1 MDRTLKVLNE
11 LVRERV
17 IESYAIGG
25 GVAGLFYMEPV
36 LTYDMDVFV
45 FLPQG
50 RPGKLVSLSPIYE
63 YLRRKGYQPQRE
75 QIVIEGVPVQFIP
88 AYNDL
93 VEEAVKESVE
103 KRYKKTKT
111 RILRAEHLVA
121 IMLQTDRPKDR
132 ARMAQLLEEASIH
145 KGRLDR
151 ILKRHDLWQRWHK
164 FRDRFYEE

>member
-1 MDRTLKVLNE
+1 MDKTLKVLND
-11 LVRERV
+11 LVRDGA

-45 FLPQG
+45 FLPRGSG
-50 RPGKLVSLSPIYE
+50 RLISLSPLYE
-63 YLRRKGYQPQRE
+63 RLRRMGYHPQKE
-75 QIVIEGVPVQFIP
+75 QVVIEGVPVQFIP

-103 KRYKKTKT
+103 TRYRKTKT
-111 RILRAEHLVA
+111 KILRAEYLLS

-132 ARMAQLLEEASIH
+132 ARMTQLLEEASID
-145 KGRLDR
+145 KDRLER
-151 ILKRHDLWQRWHK
+151 ILKRHDLRRKWSE
-164 FRDRFYEE
+164 FRKRFYEK